1 MTDDK
6 KTPIKEQ
13 IASAEKQKD
22 AAIATLQ
29 EETATQEQIA
39 SCGIDSVSLPKTEEA
54 FSHSPTALE
63 KLIENRGAMES
74 LLEKAKKVKAS
85 LAAFENAE
93 RVCEDILYETKVLS
107 EQERFGDALR
117 SVVRIKDFLDLDFGF
132 ETKCKGLLSEIL
144 AWSLVKLTILDGK
157 KRYADEKDSLPLEML
172 LALKEDAKALPCA
185 YHDEAEK
192 AALVEE
198 SLALVASYYIALGNA
213 TSIADLS
220 ERLLELADAKNVP
233 SIQNP
238 RVARILEAFKDG
250 CLAAYCRFARLLD
263 SPSASYEDALAL
275 FRLKPYFA
283 EGTIDVPLFAEPE
296 DEPAFRLAFFKNAC
310 LKESDE
316 AFASRC
322 NEMLSALKGEDQ
334 GLVDLLAA
342 LLCEESLSTEKR
354 KHWNLLYLSL
364 SFERKIDVLV
374 ALKGAPEAL
383 IAPLFEE
390 AEETPKK
397 AIDLDKKAAA
407 LLELMESLPP
417 TLSGRCRKMVAGLTR
432 SPHARRVIE
441 KSSSPAPRAL
451 LSKKAKFK
459 NPLGKKEKNTKVK
472 EWSRS
477 RLALFWVLAFLLPV
491 LLCFGAAAYLYFYW
505 RENALYPFYLLIPL
519 VVLLVDIMVITYLH
533 AGRDE
538 RPSAR
543 VRRGLGFFGLLFGV
557 AALLCYAWPTL
568 LPFLAPYGYTLI
580 IGGAL
585 FLFLGYF
592 GFRDKKKCWDFILF
606 LPLLL
611 VELASL
617 AFLVLSLM

>member
-13 IASAEKQKD
+13 IASAEKQKE

-238 RVARILEAFKDG
+238 RVARILDAFQDG

-283 EGTIDVPLFAEPE
+283 EGAIDVPLFAEPE

-519 VVLLVDIMVITYLH
+519 VVLLIDIMVITYLH

-543 VRRGLGFFGLLFGV
+543 VRRGLGLFGLLFGV

>member
-1 MTDDK
+1 
-6 KTPIKEQ
+6 
-13 IASAEKQKD
+13 
-22 AAIATLQ
+22 
-29 EETATQEQIA
+29 
-39 SCGIDSVSLPKTEEA
+39 
-54 FSHSPTALE
+54 
-63 KLIENRGAMES
+63 
-74 LLEKAKKVKAS
+74 
-85 LAAFENAE
+85 
-93 RVCEDILYETKVLS
+93 
-107 EQERFGDALR
+107 
-117 SVVRIKDFLDLDFGF
+117 
-132 ETKCKGLLSEIL
+132 
-144 AWSLVKLTILDGK
+144 
-157 KRYADEKDSLPLEML
+157 
-172 LALKEDAKALPCA
+172 
-185 YHDEAEK
+185 
-192 AALVEE
+192 
-198 SLALVASYYIALGNA
+198 
-213 TSIADLS
+213 
-220 ERLLELADAKNVP
+220 
-233 SIQNP
+233 
-238 RVARILEAFKDG
+238 
-250 CLAAYCRFARLLD
+250 
-263 SPSASYEDALAL
+263 
-275 FRLKPYFA
+275 
-283 EGTIDVPLFAEPE
+283 
-296 DEPAFRLAFFKNAC
+296 
-310 LKESDE
+310 
-316 AFASRC
+316 
-322 NEMLSALKGEDQ
+322 MLSALKGEDQ

-364 SFERKIDVLV
+364 SFERKIDVLG

-543 VRRGLGFFGLLFGV
+543 VRRGFGFFGLLFGV